1 MKYMLISFGLIEI
14 VSNCFNL
21 NDRNFLYFEIMLQ
34 NLFQDIEDLDI
45 RIFDFNIYL
54 LVSFVLFLY
63 IS

>member
-45 RIFDFNIYL
+45 RIFD
-54 LVSFVLFLY
+54 LF
-63 IS
+63 ICW